1 MKMKFFITHYT
12 PLVERK
18 QNMIQQLEKY
28 GINNVEFIE
37 NYDREVLTE
46 QDVCKFASIK
56 MSEISLFLKHIEI
69 FNKEMD
75 TDDIVVILE
84 DDAIFADDFLN
95 KLNQYIEEMNQ
106 YDWDILFS
114 GDCCNL
120 HIDVDKM
127 SDGKHIYNKSGSRG
141 TCMYVLNKGV
151 CKKLRYIICSETNIC
166 EPIDHWF
173 NYVIVKYGLRSFWSE
188 PALVSQGSEM
198 GIFMSAIR

>member
-1 MKMKFFITHYT
+1 
-12 PLVERK
+12 
-18 QNMIQQLEKY
+18 MIQQLEKY

-120 HIDVDKM
+120 HIDGDKM
-127 SDGKHIYNKSGSRG
+127 SDGKHIYNKSG
-141 TCMYVLNKGV
+141 
-151 CKKLRYIICSETNIC
+151 
-166 EPIDHWF
+166 
-173 NYVIVKYGLRSFWSE
+173 
-188 PALVSQGSEM
+188 
-198 GIFMSAIR
+198 